1 MIGVNM
7 NKAKDIWRDKIR
19 ADRTAELNKLD
30 VEYMRA
36 LEAGD
41 TVKQAEVATKKQALR
56 DAPADERIDNAT
68 SPEELKSL
76 DIITEIIQGE

>member
-41 TVKQAEVATKKQALR
+41 TTKQAEIVAKKQSLR

-68 SPEELKSL
+68 SPEELKTL
-76 DIITEIIQGE
+76 DIVKEIVS

>member
-41 TVKQAEVATKKQALR
+41 TTKQAEIAAKKQALR

-76 DIITEIIQGE
+76 DIVKEIVS

>member
-41 TVKQAEVATKKQALR
+41 TTKQAEIVSKKQALR

-68 SPEELKSL
+68 SPEELKNL
-76 DIITEIIQGE
+76 DIVKEIVS

>member
-1 MIGVNM
+1 MININM

-19 ADRTAELNKLD
+19 AERTAELNRLD

-41 TVKQAEVATKKQALR
+41 FDKQQTIANKKQALR
-56 DAPADERIDNAT
+56 DAPADERINSAT
-68 SPEELKSL
+68 SPEELKTL
-76 DIITEIIQGE
+76 DIVTEIIQGE

>member
-19 ADRTAELNKLD
+19 ADRNAELNKLD

-41 TVKQAEVATKKQALR
+41 TVKQAEIVTKKQALR
-56 DAPADERIDNAT
+56 DAPADERITNAT
-68 SPEELKSL
+68 SPEELKTL
-76 DIITEIIQGE
+76 DIVKEIFS

>member
-41 TVKQAEVATKKQALR
+41 TVKQAEIVAKKQALR
-56 DAPADERIDNAT
+56 DAPADKRINNAT
-68 SPEELKSL
+68 SPEELKTL
-76 DIITEIIQGE
+76 DIVKEIVS

>member
-1 MIGVNM
+1 MIGVHM

-41 TVKQAEVATKKQALR
+41 TAKQAEIVDKKQALR
-56 DAPADERIDNAT
+56 DAPSDERITNAT
-68 SPEELKSL
+68 SPEELKIL
-76 DIITEIIQGE
+76 DIVKEIVS